1 MQTTKFFLVICAAT
15 LLAAVA
21 ILRAA
26 ESEAQKKAREALR
39 QKWMELEGQSP
50 TARPPTPAPLKPPAA
65 APAAPPPRAVAP
77 ATPPPAAP
85 VAAPRRGDSEAQT
98 KAREA
103 LRQQYQVD
111 QAQPPGAPATG
122 TAWPATVAWTPGAG
136 DNPAQA
142 KAREALWQKMRELD
156 AHQPVAPPIGTPREP
171 GFTSMAFK
179 PIEPPPS
186 AFSASKAG
194 RLAELLR
201 QYRADQITPE
211 HYHKQR
217 AAILAEK

>member
-1 MQTTKFFLVICAAT
+1 MQTTKFFLVIGAVT
-15 LLAAVA
+15 LLAAVS
-21 ILRAA
+21 ILRGA

-39 QKWMELEGQSP
+39 QKWMELDGQSP
-50 TARPPTPAPLKPPAA
+50 TSRPPATAPVAPP
-65 APAAPPPRAVAP
+65 PAAPPPRAVAP

-85 VAAPRRGDSEAQT
+85 VAAPRRTDGDARS
-98 KAREA
+98 KALEA

-111 QAQPPGAPATG
+111 QAQLPGAPATD
-122 TAWPATVAWTPGAG
+122 TAYSAIAAWTPGAA

-142 KAREALWQKMRELD
+142 KAREALWQKWRELD
-156 AHQPVAPPIGTPREP
+156 SQQPVAPPIGTPSDA
-171 GFTSMAFK
+171 GFPSMAFK
-179 PIEPPPS
+179 PTEPPPS